1 MATEEDIDTL
11 KLYWDH
17 FFKAET
23 GTYEK
28 STWLDLFLAEF
39 LIRVNDGANP
49 KELIKFCP
57 VSGVV
62 TLVGCEL
69 LCGIHR
75 VTSSINTHYSVPL
88 PILDTAAS
96 APVAHNIQ
104 IHNEGNGDNASIEQR
119 PDEQKAGLTSLFTRT
134 NTQSS
139 EQILRK
145 YLLGAWPGG
154 VSCCLKLWELR

>member
-1 MATEEDIDTL
+1 MATEDEPDLL
-11 KLYWDH
+11 KIFWDH

-39 LIRVNDGANP
+39 LIRINCGADP

-69 LCGIHR
+69 LCGLHR
-75 VTSSINTHYSVPL
+75 VTSSVSHLATPL
-88 PILDTAAS
+88 PMPTLDTP
-96 APVAHNIQ
+96 APLDTPPT
-104 IHNEGNGDNASIEQR
+104 ETPGNNS
-119 PDEQKAGLTSLFTRT
+119 
-134 NTQSS
+134 
-139 EQILRK
+139 
-145 YLLGAWPGG
+145 
-154 VSCCLKLWELR
+154 